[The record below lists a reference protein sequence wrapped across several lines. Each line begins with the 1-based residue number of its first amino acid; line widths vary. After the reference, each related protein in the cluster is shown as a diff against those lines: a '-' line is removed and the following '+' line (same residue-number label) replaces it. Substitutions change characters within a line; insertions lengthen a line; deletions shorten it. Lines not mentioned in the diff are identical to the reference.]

1 MNIKKKILTA
11 VACLIFI
18 FFAYHVF
25 IRFYFHDFLQE
36 VPNVIGLTEKE
47 AEKLLM
53 KNDLGIKFMGEQF
66 SKLPE
71 GQVFLQNPKA
81 DAIVKSSRKIEIWTS
96 KGENLVVLPN
106 LVGMNFLT
114 AKSLV
119 EQQGFVVDKIN
130 FLPKDLP
137 YNEVIA
143 TDPDLTESIAKGSKI
158 SFLLSGSGKE
168 TDLDLKVPDIIGF
181 PLEDAKQTLL
191 ADKLAIGKISYKKIP
206 DMEANIVLETGIPV
220 GRSIDT
226 NTKIDL
232 TVSQ

>member
-1 MNIKKKILTA
+1 MLTA
-11 VACLIFI
+11 LGCLIFV

-25 IRFYFHDFLQE
+25 VRFYFHDFLHK
-36 VPNVIGLTEKE
+36 VPNVIGLTEQDAKE
-47 AEKLLM
+47 LLI
-53 KNDLGIKFMGEQF
+53 KNDLKIKFMGEQF

-71 GQVFLQNPKA
+71 GQIFLQNPKA
-81 DAIVKSSRKIEIWTS
+81 DAVVKSTRKIEVWAS
-96 KGENLVVLPN
+96 KGKNLVVLPN

-130 FLPKDLP
+130 YLPKDLP

-143 TDPDLTESIAKGSKI
+143 TDPDLTESVAKGSKI

-168 TDLDLKVPDIIGF
+168 MDLDLKVPDIIGY
-181 PLEDAKQTLL
+181 PLEDAKQALL
-191 ADKLAIGKISYKKIP
+191 ADKLNIGKISYKKIP
-206 DMEANIVLETGIPV
+206 DMDANIVLETSIPV
-220 GRSIDT
+220 GRSISI

-232 TVSQ
+232 IVSQ